1 MQVGALLVLAARLVG
16 VALRAR
22 LHEQL
27 LPLLGVTH
35 LDTASARLYISS
47 LFTVGVSDRME
58 WREESWACSS
68 TFVFWQRVKV
78 GAHLKIEG

>member
-27 LPLLGVTH
+27 LSLLGVTH
-35 LDTASARLYISS
+35 LHSVRVYK
-47 LFTVGVSDRME
+47 FTLRSRRFRQNGME
-58 WREESWACSS
+58 GGKLGLQQHPPLLATCQGWGPLTR
-68 TFVFWQRVKV
+68 
-78 GAHLKIEG
+78 